1 MEGVRSHPSSILT
14 SLTKCHQCILTLRH
28 EKVAGVVF
36 SSGYRPQESNSC
48 AQMPV
53 SAVFLVVP
61 GSSAQPPPAPPKGC
75 RWPSCPKPHLQ
86 VPWGHLDCLRCPKPS
101 PEVLTVL
108 VRKQGCSGT
117 GSTMYPSNSKTTCMS
132 LQNTF
137 QIERGKPYVVSWL
150 SEGKQLSCGCHVL
163 LINTQH
169 SGLRNLPFRLHLW
182 KAE

>member
-14 SLTKCHQCILTLRH
+14 SLTKCHQCILTLHH

-108 VRKQGCSGT
+108 VRKEGT
-117 GSTMYPSNSKTTCMS
+117 AQELAVP
-132 LQNTF
+132 LQQQDHLHEPTKHLPNRKRET
-137 QIERGKPYVVSWL
+137 
-150 SEGKQLSCGCHVL
+150 
-163 LINTQH
+163 
-169 SGLRNLPFRLHLW
+169 LRCELAF
-182 KAE
+182 